1 MADDLIDLNPVST
14 KIVSK
19 KKKER
24 PVESP
29 PDDGKE
35 ARILSPDQ
43 GFQEKLVILWLG
55 LFISQPTSKNPTILA
70 GALHGIIINYM
81 GLLAAETIA
90 KW

>member
-35 ARILSPDQ
+35 ARILSPD
-43 GFQEKLVILWLG
+43 
-55 LFISQPTSKNPTILA
+55 
-70 GALHGIIINYM
+70 
-81 GLLAAETIA
+81 
-90 KW
+90 